1 MTSPWIGEIPVF
13 AYMPLLNVHKEETTK
28 VYVSTEDMYSKKY
41 RHLGLSRDEMMYL
54 MSGICHVDVL
64 TNNESLK
71 YFGEK

>member
-13 AYMPLLNVHKEETTK
+13 AYMPLLNVHKDETMK
-28 VYVSTEDMYSKKY
+28 VYVNTEDMYSKKY
-41 RHLGLSRDEMMYL
+41 RHLGLSRDEMTYL

-64 TNNESLK
+64 TNNQNLK